1 MRFAEHKLSAVEP
14 SVQSAFL
21 ARAAIYW
28 LACVACL
35 TMMLFTTG
43 MLPDPAHALD
53 PYVGNYWFR
62 VLPALAIA
70 LVLLPA
76 MALDMARLAN
86 RVVSPLGRLRKALRG
101 AAQGESVSPIRLR
114 EGDFWADFAADL
126 NQVLAR
132 LQEMEASQPSYHPAA
147 TSDPQL
153 AEAAR
158 S

>member
-1 MRFAEHKLSAVEP
+1 MRSAEHKLSAVEP
-14 SVQSAFL
+14 AMQNAFL
-21 ARAAIYW
+21 VRAAIYW

-43 MLPDPAHALD
+43 MLPDPAGMLD
-53 PYVGNYWFR
+53 PYVGSYWFR

-76 MALDMARLAN
+76 MAIDMFRTAN
-86 RVVSPLGRLRKALRG
+86 RVVSPLGRLRNALRG

-132 LQEMEASQPSYHPAA
+132 LQEMEASQPNYRPDEASEPELAA
-147 TSDPQL
+147 QK
-153 AEAAR
+153 
-158 S
+158 